1 MTKND
6 NLTAARKLA
15 VAARRSQ
22 GDSTRDAIIS
32 VLKKSKQPLVARE
45 VQALLA
51 LQGLRFDISYVGQI
65 LLKLA
70 NEKMISSREETKKE
84 RAIRR
89 GDDGRGSHFTA
100 VYYWAPTGE
109 KVPARTA
116 KTVVQTAVIPIHP
129 GKKNKKTKK
138 AARPAPASS
147 KQTGHSA
154 QTMKMLID
162 RIVELETELARVKK

>member
-1 MTKND
+1 MTKN
-6 NLTAARKLA
+6 NHLTAARELA
-15 VAARRSQ
+15 VKAKRAQ
-22 GDSTRDAIIS
+22 GDATRDAVLS

-51 LQGLRFDISYVGQI
+51 LRGIRFDISYVGQT

-70 NEKMISSREETKKE
+70 EEKMVSSREETKKE

-89 GDDGRGSHFTA
+89 GNDGRGSHFTA
-100 VYYWAPTGE
+100 LYYWAPANE
-109 KVPARTA
+109 KVPARTV

-129 GKKNKKTKK
+129 GKKNKKKK
-138 AARPAPASS
+138 AARPAAAAPA
-147 KQTGHSA
+147 QTGHSA

-162 RIVELETELARVKK
+162 RIVELETELARLKK